1 MHRAAHERK
10 RTFCACALA
19 AATRRSASA
28 RRNQAVCFFNMSSAR
43 CSPRC
48 LERFKCSRNCQ
59 TFSTKAASC
68 ERTNTAAAA
77 VAAAHAGLGSHEF
90 QVRRRPPVRKV
101 PRELDFVALFL
112 RRAPPRP
119 PRQGVCPVRRSAS
132 NFLAS
137 MRRASAIA
145 NLLIFSAKMRSS
157 WPLVRK
163 HCDLGPVI
171 LPLELRPA
179 LTPLPVAYPLE
190 LGPALHLGSPVQG
203 APGGNGPSLEVGEE
217 TR

>member
-1 MHRAAHERK
+1 MNANEL
-10 RTFCACALA
+10 FALA
-19 AATRRSASA
+19 LWLLPLGDLLPLAATRRCAFSICPALVAALVASSASSA
-28 RRNQAVCFFNMSSAR
+28 PATAKPFQPRLRPASGPTPPLPPSLPPMRAWGPTSS
-43 CSPRC
+43 
-48 LERFKCSRNCQ
+48 KC
-59 TFSTKAASC
+59 
-68 ERTNTAAAA
+68 AAARQCA
-77 VAAAHAGLGSHEF
+77 KCRASWTLLRCFSAARH
-90 QVRRRPPVRKV
+90 PD
-101 PRELDFVALFL
+101 PRVKESAT
-112 RRAPPRP
+112 
-119 PRQGVCPVRRSAS
+119 VRRSAS